1 MARCFTIRGVA
12 ARALPAPHPTYF
24 QVAFLLNEAYDS
36 FMSRFPAFS
45 GNVSIVAHSLG
56 CSIVWE
62 ILSKTES
69 SSSLRLRW
77 PLNFRFINPFALTS
91 TLKLSTYPRSVAN
104 VFMIG
109 SSLGGYLSLV
119 ADPHRSMHAT
129 RIVNIF
135 HPLDPLA
142 QRIEPWIDP
151 NVWSEALVSVPLGK
165 LDFPLSSAPQPV
177 STSAFLE
184 RNASLTPRRFVSR
197 FFESCDFCNR

>member
-1 MARCFTIRGVA
+1 
-12 ARALPAPHPTYF
+12 
-24 QVAFLLNEAYDS
+24 
-36 FMSRFPAFS
+36 MSRFPAFS

-62 ILSKTES
+62 LLSKTES

-77 PLNFRFINPFALTS
+77 PLNFRFISALNPFALVS
-91 TLKLSTYPRSVAN
+91 TLKRLTYSRSVAN
-104 VFMIG
+104 LFMIG

-151 NVWSEALVSVPLGK
+151 NVWSEALVSVSLSK
-165 LDFPLSSAPQPV
+165 LDFPLSSVPQPV
-177 STSAFLE
+177 STSVFLE
-184 RNASLTPRRFVSR
+184 RNASLTPRRFLAR
-197 FFESCDFCNR
+197 FFENCDFCNR

>member
-1 MARCFTIRGVA
+1 MLYRLGDSVKDRVVFVIALKMASQ
-12 ARALPAPHPTYF
+12 F
-24 QVAFLLNEAYDS
+24 QVYL
-36 FMSRFPAFS
+36 
-45 GNVSIVAHSLG
+45 
-56 CSIVWE
+56 C
-62 ILSKTES
+62 TT
-69 SSSLRLRW
+69 
-77 PLNFRFINPFALTS
+77 NPFALAS

-119 ADPHRSMHAT
+119 ADPRRSMHAT